1 MKAKIDFFFLT
12 SPIFNFCQ
20 HSEAGMEGVTLPK
33 NGRSEAKKSYASL
46 SLAHIYEWK
55 KSWKL

>member
-1 MKAKIDFFFLT
+1 
-12 SPIFNFCQ
+12 
-20 HSEAGMEGVTLPK
+20 MEGVTLPK

-46 SLAHIYEWK
+46 SLAHMYEWK